1 MDNLHTVHDKYGK
14 AEIIL
19 TEGVFGKMVIWL
31 VKAKP
36 RVEKLRELRARLDS
50 GEISAMRPF
59 GESLDDGLR
68 NARIRQEDGYALWE
82 EEDYCRPPLAQE
94 REAVLDSYFDE
105 LSVVDARQ
113 PGMGWKR
120 VEKLPS
126 LWNTVK

>member
-1 MDNLHTVHDKYGK
+1 M
-14 AEIIL
+14 A
-19 TEGVFGKMVIWL
+19 IWL

-36 RVEKLRELRARLDS
+36 RVEKLMELRARLDS
-50 GEISAMRPF
+50 GEISVMRPF
-59 GESLDDGLR
+59 GESLDEGLR

-126 LWNTVK
+126 LWSSVKQSTTNQGRHDG